1 MKEHRGRVWSIQ
13 VRRNNEQAVSASADG
28 SCIIWDLKSFTR
40 VMCLFESTLFKMV
53 LYHPEESQLLTTGS
67 DRKVTYWETFDGQA
81 IRMLDGSEEGEV
93 NALAITKEGEH
104 FVSGGED
111 KEVKLWGYDE
121 GICYFKGQGHS
132 GTITRI
138 TISPDQKTI
147 ISVGAEGAIF
157 IWKMPESVIN
167 SKAQQELPTVQ
178 SIKKQNDIPQLSQQQ
193 QSAPKDAQSQKSNP
207 VAKSVKST
215 TKSSKK

>member
-13 VRRNNEQAVSASADG
+13 VRSNNDQAVSASADG
-28 SCIIWDLKSFTR
+28 SCIIWDLKTFTR
-40 VMCLFESTLFKMV
+40 LLCLFESTLFKQV

-67 DRKVTYWETFDGQA
+67 DRKITYWETFDGTA
-81 IRMLDGSEEGEV
+81 IRMLDGSDEGEV

-111 KEVKLWGYDE
+111 KIVKLWGYDE
-121 GICYFKGQGHS
+121 GLCYYQGTGHS

-147 ISVGAEGAIF
+147 VSVGAEGAIF
-157 IWKMPESVIN
+157 MWKMPNDILN
-167 SKAQQELPTVQ
+167 ARADNELPTISKEKAV
-178 SIKKQNDIPQLSQQQ
+178 DPL
-193 QSAPKDAQSQKSNP
+193 KDDKSNR
-207 VAKSVKST
+207 SV
-215 TKSSKK
+215 